1 MIFLLKKIV
10 SQFLLPLP
18 FGLLL
23 SSLGLFLLWFTKRQR
38 TGKALVT
45 VGLCTLGLL
54 SYEPISDAI
63 LAPLIYK
70 YGPYKAGSQT
80 GGELFLKKRHKIK
93 YVVVLGGGHSPDPE
107 IPLTN
112 RLSDAA
118 LKRLLEGI
126 RIYREN
132 PGSKLLLSGGGAY
145 TAIPEARVA
154 QDVAIFIGVDR
165 DDIILE
171 PDSRDTKDQARLLR
185 PMIGK
190 EPFVLVTS
198 ALHLPRAMALF
209 RRQGM
214 DPIPGPADMPSL
226 KKGELPPRRFFPQ
239 AEALDKSSQAIHEY
253 LGLVWARLR
262 GQI

>member
-1 MIFLLKKIV
+1 MIFLFKKMV
-10 SQFLLPLP
+10 SPFLLPLP

-23 SSLGLFLLWFTKRQR
+23 SFLGLLLLWFTKRQR
-38 TGKALVT
+38 TGKTLVT

-54 SYEPISDAI
+54 SYEPISDAL

-70 YGPYKAGSQT
+70 YGPYEAGSRT
-80 GGELFLKKRHKIK
+80 RDLSLEKIDK
-93 YVVVLGGGHSPDPE
+93 VRYVVVLGGGHGADSQ
-107 IPLTN
+107 IPLTSH
-112 RLSDAA
+112 LSDPG

-132 PGSKLLLSGGGAY
+132 PGSKLLLSGGRGY
-145 TAIPEARVA
+145 RAIPEARVA
-154 QDVAIFIGVDR
+154 QDVAIFLGVDK

-171 PDSRDTKDQARLLR
+171 PDSMDTKDQARLLK

-190 EPFVLVTS
+190 DPFVLVTS

-209 RRQGM
+209 RKQGM
-214 DPIPGPADMPSL
+214 DPIPGPAEIPSRE
-226 KKGELPPRRFFPQ
+226 KGELAPRRFFPQ
-239 AEALDKSSQAIHEY
+239 PEALDKSSQAIHEY
-253 LGLVWARLR
+253 VGLVWARLR